1 MSSSSTTSSSEVSL
15 QATSRRFGVGLI
27 AATLL
32 GCDGGREGPWIA
44 AFEVAPSVIHIDR
57 GESARISFVIR
68 DRRAAAA
75 GFARASGPGVQS
87 IESYVT
93 FEGSGHRQ
101 RTFLWSEPKSG
112 YKVAIWDGTFA
123 DGRSRPPATGSYR
136 VWVIVTDESGHSE
149 RFSRRINVVNP
160 GGAPVL
166 PRTNSGRALR
176 ELAFDGAR
184 AVLVDEGGNSVHVR
198 AVSGLL
204 PHNPENNY
212 RLDYTR
218 PVYQAI
224 PDRGPIPEGEYFI
237 LRNAVQYPNVVDGE
251 WRYPSGA
258 EGERWGPLR
267 ARLRPMKPGSRDD
280 FFLHLDIA
288 GDGTAGCIGAHPD
301 DEAKFNQM
309 MALIHWMTNDTLKV
323 TVDYPNENERRL
335 VLAEST
341 R

>member
-1 MSSSSTTSSSEVSL
+1 MIKT
-15 QATSRRFGVGLI
+15 I
-27 AATLL
+27 AATFLAAALL
-32 GCDGGREGPWIA
+32 ACDGRGEGPWIS
-44 AFEVAPSVIHIDR
+44 AFEVSPSVIDIDR

-75 GFARASGPGVQS
+75 GFARASGPVVES

-93 FEGSGHRQ
+93 FERSGHRQ
-101 RTFLWSEPKSG
+101 RTFLWSEPKPG

-123 DGRSRPPATGSYR
+123 DGRGRPPATGSYR
-136 VWVIVTDESGHSE
+136 VWVVVTDESGHSE
-149 RFSRRINVVNP
+149 RFSRKIEVVNP
-160 GGAPVL
+160 DRAPVL

-176 ELAFDGAR
+176 ALAFDGVR
-184 AVLVDEGGNSVHVR
+184 AVLVDGGGDSVHVR
-198 AVSGLL
+198 AISGLL

-237 LRNAVQYPNVVDGE
+237 LKNAVQYPDVVDGMSI
-251 WRYPSGA
+251 YPSGA
-258 EGERWGPLR
+258 EAERWGPLR
-267 ARLRPMKPGSRDD
+267 ARLLPVKPGNRDD
-280 FFLHLDIA
+280 FFLHLDIS
-288 GDGTAGCIGAHPD
+288 GDGTAGCIGVHPE

-323 TVDYPNENERRL
+323 TVDYPE
-335 VLAEST
+335 T